1 MRHPIA
7 PLCKISGDLQFN
19 PTKKKTKQKK
29 HKTKSLVFTSGFF
42 QDKNWYLNKLQMQTN
57 IHAI

>member
-19 PTKKKTKQKK
+19 PTKKKTKK
-29 HKTKSLVFTSGFF
+29 HKTISLVFTSGFF